1 MPRKKNK
8 DDYLIRQA
16 FTPEGRMQQLTKQA
30 FDLAER
36 QLQRWN
42 YCTKHI
48 ECLTSLWYNWK
59 RNPSWKNLKAKKKLN
74 ESKISLIDSEVKEK
88 EIAKQ

>member
-30 FDLAER
+30 FDLA
-36 QLQRWN
+36 
-42 YCTKHI
+42 
-48 ECLTSLWYNWK
+48 
-59 RNPSWKNLKAKKKLN
+59 
-74 ESKISLIDSEVKEK
+74 DSYKMEQSHQ
-88 EIAKQ
+88 AH